1 MKKKDTPG
9 LVPEQQTGQAID
21 AASEFECAD
30 VESARRFFHVVK
42 NRLQQVNRWHEVGG
56 KLTASF
62 RVVDAAG
69 KEVDRAVQKGDYL
82 KIDIPGPGSVSGEGF
97 DWVQVE
103 AVEEASAPEKE
114 HFGFRVRPAENP
126 LNNKPDVSHF
136 YSPESTSSFTVTRD
150 HSKIT
155 AAVFDRNTKVNKPEH
170 SKIDKIRDAVVGTA
184 GIVSFSKIQWKA
196 LTDGLVKSETD

>member
-42 NRLQQVNRWHEVGG
+42 NRLQQVNRWHEAGG

-136 YSPESTSSFTVTRD
+136 YSPESTSSFTVTRED
-150 HSKIT
+150 NKVT
-155 AAVFDRNTKVNKPEH
+155 AAIYDRNTQPNTDAGSIGDKV
-170 SKIDKIRDAVVGTA
+170 RDAIVGIG
-184 GIVSFSKIQWKA
+184 GIAAFSKIQWKMLA
-196 LTDGLVKSETD
+196 EGLVKQS

>member
-1 MKKKDTPG
+1 MCG
-9 LVPEQQTGQAID
+9 
-21 AASEFECAD
+21 CAD
-30 VESARRFFHVVK
+30 NKASQGPAHFFLNDSRRLFSCSPICL
-42 NRLQQVNRWHEVGG
+42 RCCRE
-56 KLTASF
+56 
-62 RVVDAAG
+62 